1 MGKEQRMFADKRRVS
16 RREFLRLGGAG
27 LAGAGLLLGGVGC
40 GGVEGTGENALG
52 WQAIPSYS
60 PQAPDK
66 KRVNYLNQSISGWE
80 EAYGEFTID
89 SLISSSDVTVAMARL
104 LKQANEHR
112 TPDIAQIDSYV
123 FPRFYEYVYP
133 LDGYLEETGVTD
145 DYFPFIESLMLGDGG
160 VVRGLQFTTDVRVLY
175 YRKDL
180 VPEPPASWDEVLE
193 VGRDLKDE
201 GLTPY
206 LFPAGRDE
214 ATVTTSLWPYFWAQ
228 GGELV
233 ETEGNP
239 VFGERENRE
248 KMLSCLEFIRE
259 CVASG
264 ITPTRVTTYLQET
277 DLNADINAGE
287 VGMFL
292 GGNWQVGILKEVTGE
307 EEFTSTWGVAP
318 IPSME
323 GGDTHATTAG
333 GWIWGIFARDEA
345 KQRAAVDFLLY
356 TFVGDQGMAGWCNAG
371 GYLPPRQDVFDLSEY
386 TGNEYTQTFRG
397 HLDKYARNR
406 PASEAYQN
414 ISTAMQVAVASVVTE
429 DASPEQALETAVRS
443 VSLQRRD

>member
-1 MGKEQRMFADKRRVS
+1 MFADKRRVS

-40 GGVEGTGENALG
+40 GGGEGTGENALG

-66 KRVNYLNQSISGWE
+66 KRVDYLTQSISGWE

-133 LDGYLEETGVTD
+133 LDGYLEETGVTN

-160 VVRGLQFTTDVRVLY
+160 VVKGLQFTTDVRVLY

-239 VFGERENRE
+239 VFGEGENRE

-386 TGNEYTQTFRG
+386 TGNEYTQTFRE